1 MSDPAAKRADERKM
15 RRRYVAPAIVH
26 EETIESVAVVC
37 DPASNPGL
45 PVKRTAGDPNPMSP
59 SGVCENGF
67 LNS

>member
-1 MSDPAAKRADERKM
+1 MNDPAAKRPQGQKA
-15 RRRYVAPAIVH
+15 RRSYAAPAIVH

-45 PVKRTAGDPNPMSP
+45 PVKRTAGEPNPMSP

>member
-1 MSDPAAKRADERKM
+1 MNAPAEKGLHEKKA
-15 RRRYVAPAIVH
+15 RRSYAAPAIVH
-26 EETIESVAVVC
+26 EETIESVAVAC

-45 PVKRTAGDPNPMSP
+45 PVKRTAGEPNPMSP